1 MSITLT
7 GRTAAAGACAAAALL
22 ALSACGSSSYG
33 GSGSTPT
40 TPPAASSSAA
50 GGAGLATGQDAK
62 LGAIVKDAQGFT
74 LYRFDKDRTA
84 PPVSN
89 CAAQCATIWPPVPV
103 VRDSAVKGVDQNLVG
118 TVTRADGSKQA
129 TLGGSPLYR
138 YSGDAKA
145 GDTNGQGVG
154 GTWFVVAPD
163 GTKAGGAAQ
172 SPAPSDTGSNGY

>member
-1 MSITLT
+1 MPITLT

-22 ALSACGSSSYG
+22 ALSACGSSNDYG
-33 GSGSTPT
+33 GTASP
-40 TPPAASSSAA
+40 PPASSSSAA
-50 GGAGLATGQDAK
+50 GGAGLATGRDAK
-62 LGAIVKDAQGFT
+62 LGAIVTDAQGFT

-89 CAAQCATIWPPVPV
+89 CAGQCATIWPPVAA

-129 TLGGSPLYR
+129 TLGGRPLYR
-138 YSGDAKA
+138 YGGDAKA
-145 GDTNGQGVG
+145 GETNGQGVG

-163 GTKAGGAAQ
+163 GTKAGGVAQ